1 MALIL
6 DGKLVTADLKERM
19 TADVAALKSKGV
31 DPTLAI
37 LRVGEKGDA
46 IAYEKGAMSRCKTV
60 DVAVRSVVL
69 PETSTTEE
77 VLKAVYDLNND
88 KSIHGVLL
96 LRPLPKTM
104 DEAKIVAA
112 LAPEKDIDGI
122 TDASMVGTYTGNISG
137 FDPCTPEA
145 CMEILDFFKID
156 AAGKNAVVVG
166 RSLVVGKP
174 AAMMLLKRNATVT
187 VCHTKTKNLSEVC
200 KKADILIACAGKA
213 GSVGADCFAP
223 NQIVIDV
230 GINVNAEGKLVGDA
244 DFASAEPIV
253 GAITPVPG
261 GVGTV
266 TTSVLVKHVVEAAKR
281 QNP

>member
-1 MALIL
+1 MAMIL
-6 DGKLVTADLKERM
+6 DGKSVTADLKERM
-19 TADVAALKSKGV
+19 KADVTALKSRGI

-37 LRVGEKGDA
+37 VRVGEKGDA
-46 IAYEKGAMSRCKTV
+46 IAYEKGAISRCKTV

-69 PETSTTEE
+69 PETATEE
-77 VLKAVYDLNND
+77 EMLKTVDDLNKD
-88 KSIHGVLL
+88 KTVHGVLI

-104 DEAKIVAA
+104 NEAKVVAA

-122 TDASMVGTYTGNISG
+122 TDSSMVGTYTGTNAG

-187 VCHTKTKNLSEVC
+187 VCHTKTKNLAEVC
-200 KKADILIACAGKA
+200 KKADIIIACAGKA
-213 GSVGADCFAP
+213 NSVGAECFSAG
-223 NQIVIDV
+223 QVVIDV
-230 GINVNAEGKLVGDA
+230 GINVKEDGSLCGDA
-244 DFASAEPIV
+244 DFAAAEPIV
-253 GAITPVPG
+253 GSITPVPG